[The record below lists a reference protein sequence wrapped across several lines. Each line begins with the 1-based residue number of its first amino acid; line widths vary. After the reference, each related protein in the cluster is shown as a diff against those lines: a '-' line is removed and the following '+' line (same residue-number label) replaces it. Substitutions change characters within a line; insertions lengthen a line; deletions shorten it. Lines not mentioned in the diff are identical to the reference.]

1 MKNFAL
7 YNETGKIQKVIST
20 TKGLDFIE
28 LNLKGLQYI
37 KVDPEVKSNSHKIID
52 GKAVK
57 QEIIEPVKPVIVIDP
72 KSIITEKMIDDAKD
86 IDGLKVL
93 LKKMIGPKTI
103 SFGKG
108 V

>member
-1 MKNFAL
+1 MRTYAFHD
-7 YNETGKIQKVIST
+7 ETGKIKKVIST
-20 TKGLDFIE
+20 TKGLDFIK
-28 LNLKGLQYI
+28 LNLKDLQSI
-37 KVDPEVKSNSHKIID
+37 KVDPEVTTNSHKIID
-52 GKAVK
+52 GKPVK
-57 QEIIEPVKPVIVIDP
+57 QEIIEPVKPVISIDSVP
-72 KSIITEKMIDDAKD
+72 IITEKDIDDCKD